1 MFENVREK
9 KNPIGVELIKKGLL
23 TQSQVERVLD
33 YQKNHR
39 DMKFAE
45 IVDVLDMCD
54 KTELLNALADKLKVT
69 PAFLEDGVE
78 INPVEFLPRDV
89 IINYRVIPFALAG
102 NTLSVAFSDPLDV
115 NKVKE
120 VELLLMNQ
128 GFDMEI
134 YVTLYTYI
142 MKEISNIK
150 TVGIKDIN
158 KDEKDVTKLIDNIIL
173 TAIEKRASDIHI
185 EPMEDK
191 VRIRYRI
198 DGELITV
205 TELPKT
211 RQDLIS
217 GRIKSISNMHQE
229 IIYDQDGSIN
239 TYDNYSI
246 RVSSQKNVN
255 GEKFVL
261 RLLKK
266 NATSKTLFELGFKED
281 QELIENAFDKRNSL
295 IIVCAPTGE
304 GKTTTLYSVIEYL
317 DKPEIN
323 IVSIEN
329 PVERRLPGVNQ
340 VEIGANIT
348 FASALRTVLRQ
359 DPDIVLVG
367 EIRDEETARIA
378 IEAGQTGHL
387 VLSTIHTI
395 DAIEAITRLRKMGIS
410 DYDLSSTLKTLISQR
425 LVRRLC
431 PKCKKEHT
439 ITDSEKRYIER
450 VEKISGQKF
459 DIENVK
465 FYEPVGC
472 EYCDNIGYYERIALF
487 EVLCVDEYLKDMIS
501 ENSSTIDIRKYAIEN
516 TGFKPLVVDGVER
529 AMEGITSL
537 EELRRKITL

>member
-9 KNPIGVELIKKGLL
+9 KNPMGVELIKKGLL
-23 TQSQVERVLD
+23 TSSQVERVLD

-54 KTELLNALADKLKVT
+54 KTELLNVLAEKLKVT
-69 PAFLEDGVE
+69 PAFITDGIE
-78 INPVEFLPRDV
+78 LNPVEFLPRDI
-89 IINYRVIPFALAG
+89 IINYRVIPFALDG

-128 GFDMEI
+128 GFDMDI
-134 YVTLYTYI
+134 YITLYTYI

-158 KDEKDVTKLIDNIIL
+158 RDEKDITKLIDNIIL
-173 TAIEKRASDIHI
+173 TGIEKRASDIHV

-205 TELPKT
+205 TELPKS
-211 RQDLIS
+211 RQEIIT

-229 IIYDQDGSIN
+229 IAYDQDGSIN

-246 RVSSQKNVN
+246 RVSSQKNVY

-266 NATSKTLFELGFKED
+266 NATSKTLFELGFRED
-281 QELIENAFDKRNSL
+281 QDLIEEAFDKRNSL
-295 IIVCAPTGE
+295 IVVCAPTGE

-329 PVERRLPGVNQ
+329 PVERRLPGINQ
-340 VEIGANIT
+340 VEIGANIS

-367 EIRDEETARIA
+367 EIRDQETAKIA

-410 DYDLSSTLKTLISQR
+410 DYDISSTLKTLISQR

-431 PKCKKEHT
+431 PHCKREHEV
-439 ITDSEKRYIER
+439 TDSERKYIER
-450 VEKISGQKF
+450 VEKMCEKKY
-459 DIENVK
+459 DLDNVK

-472 EYCDNIGYYERIALF
+472 DKCDHIGYYERISLF

-501 ENSSTIDIRKYAIEN
+501 DNKSTIDIRKYAIEN
-516 TGFKPLVVDGVER
+516 TGYKPLVADGLER
-529 AMEGITSL
+529 AIEGVTSL
-537 EELRRKITL
+537 EELKRKITL

>member
-1 MFENVREK
+1 MFENVRDK
-9 KNPIGVELIKKGLL
+9 KNPIGVELIKKGIL

-39 DMKFAE
+39 DMKFVE

-54 KTELLNALADKLKVT
+54 KTDLLNTLADKIKVT
-69 PAFLEDGVE
+69 PAFLEDDVE

-89 IINYRVIPFALAG
+89 IINYRVIPFALSG
-102 NTLSVAFSDPLDV
+102 NTLSVAFSDPLDA

-128 GFDMEI
+128 GFDMDI

-142 MKEISNIK
+142 MREISNIK
-150 TVGIKDIN
+150 TVAIKNIN
-158 KDEKDVTKLIDNIIL
+158 KDEKDITKLIDNIIL
-173 TAIEKRASDIHI
+173 TAIEKRASDIHV

-198 DGELITV
+198 DGELINI

-211 RQDLIS
+211 RQDIIV

-229 IIYDQDGSIN
+229 IVYDQDGSIN

-266 NATSKTLFELGFKED
+266 NATSKNLFELGFKED
-281 QELIENAFDKRNSL
+281 EELIEKAFDRRNS
-295 IIVCAPTGE
+295 IILVCAPTGE

-329 PVERRLPGVNQ
+329 PVERRLTGINQ
-340 VEIGANIT
+340 VEIGANIS

-359 DPDIVLVG
+359 DPDIILVG
-367 EIRDEETARIA
+367 EIRDEETSKIA

-395 DAIEAITRLRKMGIS
+395 DSIEAITRLRKMGIS
-410 DYDLSSTLKTLISQR
+410 NYDISSTLATSISQR

-431 PKCKKEHT
+431 PKCKREHT
-439 ITDSEKRYIER
+439 LTDSEIRYIER
-450 VEKISGQKF
+450 AEKISNTKF
-459 DIENVK
+459 NLENAK

-472 EYCDNIGYYERIALF
+472 EYCDNIGYYERVALF
-487 EVLCVDEYLKDMIS
+487 EVLCVDEYLKDMIAD
-501 ENSSTIDIRKYAIEN
+501 NKSTIDIKEYAINN
-516 TGFKPLVVDGVER
+516 TGFKPIVVDGIEK
-529 AMEGITSL
+529 AMQGITCI
-537 EELRRKITL
+537 EELKRKITL

>member
-45 IVDVLDMCD
+45 IVDVLDMCN
-54 KTELLNALADKLKVT
+54 KTELLNALSEKLKVT
-69 PAFLEDGVE
+69 PAYLEEGVE

-102 NTLSVAFSDPLDV
+102 STLSVAFSDPLDV

-150 TVGIKDIN
+150 TVGVKDIN
-158 KDEKDVTKLIDNIIL
+158 KDEKDITKLIDNIIL
-173 TAIEKRASDIHI
+173 TAIEKRASDIHV

-198 DGELITV
+198 DGELINV
-205 TELPKT
+205 TELPKS
-211 RQDLIS
+211 RQDIIT

-229 IIYDQDGSIN
+229 IVYDQDGSIN

-266 NATSKTLFELGFKED
+266 NATSKTLFELGFRED
-281 QELIENAFDKRNSL
+281 QDLIEEAFDKRNSL

-323 IVSIEN
+323 VVSIEN
-329 PVERRLPGVNQ
+329 PVERRLPGINQ
-340 VEIGANIT
+340 VEIGANIS

-395 DAIEAITRLRKMGIS
+395 DSIEAITRLRKMGIS

-439 ITDSEKRYIER
+439 LTDSEKKYIER
-450 VEKISGQKF
+450 VEKMSDVKF
-459 DIENVK
+459 DIENAK

-487 EVLCVDEYLKDMIS
+487 EVLCVDEYLKDMIAD
-501 ENSSTIDIRKYAIEN
+501 NKSTIDIRKYAIQN
-516 TGFKPLVVDGVER
+516 TGFEPLAVDGIER
-529 AMEGITSL
+529 AIEGVTSMD
-537 EELRRKITL
+537 ELRRKITL

>member
-1 MFENVREK
+1 MFENMRGK
-9 KNPIGVELIKKGLL
+9 NNPIGVELIRKGLL
-23 TQSQVERVLD
+23 TESQVERVLD

-54 KTELLNALADKLKVT
+54 KTELLNVLASKLRVT
-69 PAFLEDGVE
+69 PAFLEDSIE
-78 INPVEFLPRDV
+78 INPVDFLPRDV
-89 IINYRVIPFALAG
+89 IINYRVLPFSIDG

-120 VELLLMNQ
+120 VELLLINQ
-128 GFDMEI
+128 GYSMDI

-150 TVGIKDIN
+150 AVGIKDIN
-158 KDEKDVTKLIDNIIL
+158 REEKDITKLIDNIIL
-173 TAIEKRASDIHI
+173 TAIEKRASDIHV

-205 TELPKT
+205 SELPKA
-211 RQDLIS
+211 RQDLII
-217 GRIKSISNMHQE
+217 GRLKSISSMHQE
-229 IIYDQDGSIN
+229 IRYDQDGSIN
-239 TYDNYSI
+239 TYENYSI

-266 NATSKTLFELGFKED
+266 NATSKTLFELGFKQD
-281 QELIENAFDKRNSL
+281 QDLLDNAINKRNSL

-304 GKTTTLYSVIEYL
+304 GKTTTLYSMLEYL

-323 IVSIEN
+323 VVSIEN
-329 PVERRLPGVNQ
+329 PVERRLTGINQ
-340 VEIGANIT
+340 IEIGANIT

-359 DPDIVLVG
+359 DPDIILVG
-367 EIRDEETARIA
+367 EIRDQETAKIA
-378 IEAGQTGHL
+378 IESGQTGHL

-395 DAIEAITRLRKMGIS
+395 DAIEAITRLRKMGVS
-410 DYDLSSTLKTLISQR
+410 NYDISSTIATTVSQR

-431 PKCKKEHT
+431 QKCKREHHLT
-439 ITDSEKRYIER
+439 ESEKRYLER
-450 VEKISGQKF
+450 ACKISGSEI
-459 DIENVK
+459 DIEHAT

-472 EYCDNIGYYERIALF
+472 DDCDHIGYYERIALF
-487 EVLCVDEYLKDMIS
+487 EVLCVDEYLKDMIAD
-501 ENSSTIDIRKYAIEN
+501 NQSTIDIRQYAIHN
-516 TGFKPLVVDGVER
+516 TDYRPLVMDGIEK
-529 AMEGITSL
+529 AMQGITSI
-537 EELRRKITL
+537 EELKRKITL